1 MDATLKTKVLK
12 RGLSERWQSEP
23 MLGTHYGEEEIE
35 VVVAT
40 IRASMEPSVGFGFIT
55 DEFEVFERE
64 FAEYCG
70 TDHAVSICTASVGL
84 EMAMR
89 CLDLQPGDE
98 VICPSINFVAA
109 PMSVLGHGGKLV
121 LCEVDPRTLC
131 ADPNDVEKR
140 ITPRTRALLITHMNG
155 ISAPMED
162 FLELAERH
170 PNPDH
175 GPPKVI
181 GDAARAAG
189 GGYKGRKI
197 GKTGWMTIFSFHT
210 MKNMS
215 TLGEG
220 GMITT
225 DDGEIV
231 PRLLEMRQFG
241 GEHWG
246 SSYKMTKVQAAVG
259 PVQLRRLDGL
269 IAARRKLAEQRSQ
282 LLAGCPGLTLPYE
295 PQDCY
300 HSYYMYTVL
309 VPREWAGEKRDRL
322 IALLDDEYDVECRIF
337 NPPTHKTVPFVAR
350 HTEGQELPLS
360 EELGGRII
368 CPPIHPTMSGE
379 DNEYIAA
386 AVWESVEKIAA
397 EG

>member
-1 MDATLKTKVLK
+1 
-12 RGLSERWQSEP
+12 
-23 MLGTHYGEEEIE
+23 MLGTDYGEEEIK

-55 DEFEVFERE
+55 DEFEVFERK
-64 FAEYCG
+64 FADYCG
-70 TDHAVSICTASVGL
+70 IDHAISICTASVGL
-84 EMAMR
+84 EMAIR
-89 CLDLQPGDE
+89 CLDLRPGDE

-121 LCEVDPRTLC
+121 LCEVDPRRLC
-131 ADPNDVEKR
+131 ADPADVEKR
-140 ITPRTRALLITHMNG
+140 MTPRTRALLITHMNG
-155 ISAPMED
+155 LSAPMDD

-170 PNPDH
+170 PHPEH

-189 GGYKGRKI
+189 GGYKGTKI

-225 DDGEIV
+225 DDGDIV
-231 PRLLEMRQFG
+231 PRLREMRQFG

-259 PVQLRRLDGL
+259 PVQLRRLDGF
-269 IAARRKLAEQRSQ
+269 IAARRKLAEQRSE
-282 LLAGCPGLTLPYE
+282 LLSGCPGLTVPYE
-295 PQDCY
+295 PEDCY
-300 HSYYMYTVL
+300 HSYYMYTML
-309 VPREWAGEKRDRL
+309 VSREWGGEKRDRL
-322 IALLDDEYDVECRIF
+322 ISLLDDEYDVECRIF
-337 NPPTHKTVPFVAR
+337 NPPVHKTVPFVAR
-350 HTEGQELPLS
+350 HTEGQVLPLS
-360 EELGGRII
+360 EGLGGRII
-368 CPPIHPTMSGE
+368 CPPIHPTMSEE

-386 AVWESVEKIAA
+386 AVWDAVEKIAP